1 MSWNLMISKQTIV
14 LPTTS
19 MLASIEMNAV
29 TAVDCTATASVLY
42 TINDIKIF
50 LEPKESPTAKFTL
63 HDKNSETKSLAWERK
78 DPGHKYC

>member
-1 MSWNLMISKQTIV
+1 
-14 LPTTS
+14 

-50 LEPKESPTAKFTL
+50 LEPKESPTSKFTL
-63 HDKNSETKSLAWERK
+63 RDKNSETKSLAWKRK